1 MNWLDVAFEGDN
13 LDMANSPA
21 FRTGYMSLL
30 LPSSTGDLEVRSAI
44 RNMVSDA
51 LAATGEWPAR
61 LRIVT
66 SKLVDDGD
74 MKRFVEYE
82 TGPAGE
88 AVELA
93 ALASPDGQDGD
104 EHRKATDE

>member
-1 MNWLDVAFEGDN
+1 MAVNWLDVAFEGDN
-13 LDMANSPA
+13 LDMANSQA

-61 LRIVT
+61 LRIAH
-66 SKLVDDGD
+66 SD
-74 MKRFVEYE
+74 
-82 TGPAGE
+82 
-88 AVELA
+88 
-93 ALASPDGQDGD
+93 
-104 EHRKATDE
+104 